1 MSEGKVFCE
10 ECSRL
15 IRDKDEL
22 VTTTVLFS
30 LVPYCKDCYVDQIKG
45 MSSLIVSNTPVNGT
59 YSNFFSVVGLIAL
72 IPIMFI
78 SDSIKYVFIIGIIIF
93 LLYRVFSY
101 LWFERHLN

>member
-10 ECSRL
+10 ECSRP
-15 IRDKDEL
+15 IKDKDEL

-59 YSNFFSVVGLIAL
+59 YSNFFSVIGLIAL

-78 SDSIKYVFIIGIIIF
+78 SDSIKYIFIIGIIIF